1 MFGSRTLIVFSYS
14 ETGMLQFTQKGI
26 CLDKIKKPPWKL
38 FTKKKSLNYN
48 WPLTRSLRISF
59 FALIEY
65 SAPKSDNLQAI
76 TLPVGFPVGL
86 ATSYVQFAEEKRM
99 LLFVSLSERTFS
111 QEKTVQDEARIGYRN
126 KHWTAEN
133 GMKIRF
139 YF

>member
-38 FTKKKSLNYN
+38 FTKKITKLQLA
-48 WPLTRSLRISF
+48 LTRSLRISF